1 MKRIFSVVMFAAIA
15 LTSCHTDVYHYTN
28 LEPGYGILSFA
39 NADITVSEKVETRA
53 GTDNYCIWVLDSEG
67 KEIDLDKTSENTYI
81 QYSNIASSGIK
92 LPAGDYTLVVQSQ
105 SKIPTSEFEAPV
117 YGAEKSFSITAGE
130 ETIIEETIIC
140 KLWKQVKAT
149 VEYNEFFL
157 EHLNGAGKA
166 TVTINNENPLVYN
179 VVGNATSNPE
189 SQEKRAGYFD
199 LSEYAANEVISLEI
213 EFEGP
218 MLVKEEGSTE
228 YTQKNQKMRYAI
240 SGIKAGQWRQLKFNM
255 EEDKDGNAAFT
266 ITIDDMV
273 VDLPLVEDVVAGEDS
288 LGDDPNKPAGDG
300 NIKLLNTAG
309 LGENTVPTQTVWNSA
324 FTDDEMDTETYPV
337 IHISPDMQA
346 LTFYAVVPNKVAAF
360 YVDIISEA
368 LEEAVN
374 ELCGTT
380 TLDLVTDTEAVE
392 AVAEI
397 IPFPFGEAVVGQGD
411 KAIVDGEPIGIKF
424 DLTGALDALRLAAS
438 GTTSTFRMRVVDM
451 EKHSKTIDLQLF
463 VEESE
468 APEGGDD
475 VAE

>member
-39 NADITVSEKVETRA
+39 NADITVSEEVETRA

-81 QYSNIASSGIK
+81 QYSNIVSSGIK
-92 LPAGDYTLVVQSQ
+92 LPAGDYTLVAQSQ

-140 KLWKQVKAT
+140 KLWKQVKTT

-199 LSEYAANEVISLEI
+199 LSEYAATEVISLEI

-273 VDLPLVEDVVAGEDS
+273 VDLPLVEDVVAGEDDS
-288 LGDDPNKPAGDG
+288 LGDDPNKPKGDG
-300 NIKLLNTAG
+300 GIKLLWTAG
-309 LGENTVPTQTVWNSA
+309 STDDARKEWNSYNTVSTDENTGRDYINKPSI
-324 FTDDEMDTETYPV
+324 V
-337 IHISPDMQA
+337 I
-346 LTFYAVVPNKVAAF
+346 N
-360 YVDIISEA
+360 A
-368 LEEAVN
+368 LEELVFTAEIPNNIGEQGIFTVDITSDNASFENAV
-374 ELCGTT
+374 EMVSPTRHI
-380 TLDLVTDTEAVE
+380 DLINDVATVEGLGQFEINFPSGEEVTSDSTDDDNIKRLTFNLSEAVGILTSVPYVGTHTFTMSIQD
-392 AVAEI
+392 ATGCSNI
-397 IPFPFGEAVVGQGD
+397 IALN
-411 KAIVDGEPIGIKF
+411 
-424 DLTGALDALRLAAS
+424 LT
-438 GTTSTFRMRVVDM
+438 
-451 EKHSKTIDLQLF
+451 I
-463 VEESE
+463 EE
-468 APEGGDD
+468 
-475 VAE
+475 

>member
-39 NADITVSEKVETRA
+39 NADITVSEEVETRA

-92 LPAGDYTLVVQSQ
+92 LPAGDYTLVAQSQ

-140 KLWKQVKAT
+140 KLWKQVKTT

-179 VVGNATSNPE
+179 VVGKATSNPV

-255 EEDKDGNAAFT
+255 EEDKNGNAAFT

-309 LGENTVPTQTVWNSA
+309 LGANTEPTKDDWNNA
-324 FTDDEMDTETYPV
+324 FTDDDMDTETYPV

-360 YVDIISEA
+360 YVEIISEA
-368 LEEAVN
+368 LEEAVL
-374 ELCGTT
+374 EVCGTT
-380 TLDLVTDTEAVE
+380 KLDLVDNTTAVE
-392 AVAEI
+392 KVAGI
-397 IPFPFGEAVVGQGD
+397 IPFPYGD
-411 KAIVDGEPIGIKF
+411 KVKGMDEIEF
-424 DLTGALDALRLAAS
+424 DLTKALGALKGIPD
-438 GTTSTFRMRVVDM
+438 TDNNFRMMVIDATGC
-451 EKHSKTIDLQLF
+451 SKTIDLVLHID
-463 VEESE
+463 
-468 APEGGDD
+468 GN
-475 VAE
+475 VADGE

>member
-1 MKRIFSVVMFAAIA
+1 MFAAIA

-39 NADITVSEKVETRA
+39 NADITVSEEVETRA

-92 LPAGDYTLVVQSQ
+92 LPAGDYTLVAQSQ

-179 VVGNATSNPE
+179 VVGKATSNPV

-255 EEDKDGNAAFT
+255 EEDEDGNAAFT
-266 ITIDDMV
+266 ITINDYV
-273 VDLPLVEDVVAGEDS
+273 VNEPLVEDVTAGEDDS

-309 LGENTVPTQTVWNSA
+309 LGANTEPTQDDWNNA
-324 FTDDEMDTETYPV
+324 FTDDDDMDTETYPV

-380 TLDLVTDTEAVE
+380 TLDLVTDTKAVE

>member
-179 VVGNATSNPE
+179 VVGNATSNPV

-199 LSEYAANEVISLEI
+199 LSEYAANGVISLEI

-255 EEDKDGNAAFT
+255 EEDEDGNAAFT
-266 ITIDDMV
+266 ISINDLV

-309 LGENTVPTQTVWNSA
+309 LGENTEPTQTAWNSA
-324 FTDDEMDTETYPV
+324 FTDDDMDTETYPV

-360 YVDIISEA
+360 YVEIISEA

-411 KAIVDGEPIGIKF
+411 KAIGDGEPIGIKF